1 MNISCSVLFYI
12 KSNIFLNN
20 FFFMTV
26 PEEPDLNKLSRLLKR
41 KMIWRYFT
49 DLILVG
55 NILDFKIRADLS
67 NLCGKFSVKYKLFL
81 TKMEKPL
88 ICDFVM
94 MHSFLILCKCPP
106 LLKELHL
113 NWWRF
118 EISFHILIILP
129 CIMSQ
134 NVSFKNV
141 FVLPGHWR
149 TKVMYVIWILLVK
162 VIYCYLL
169 LPLNN
174 RLVDYME
181 CLWYV

>member
-1 MNISCSVLFYI
+1 MNISCNVLFYI

-67 NLCGKFSVKYKLFL
+67 NLCGKFSVKYKLFFNKNGK
-81 TKMEKPL
+81 TINMWFCEDAFFF
-88 ICDFVM
+88 DFM
-94 MHSFLILCKCPP
+94 QMSP

-118 EISFHILIILP
+118 EISLHILIILP

-149 TKVMYVIWILLVK
+149 TKIMYVIWILLVK

-174 RLVDYME
+174 RLVGYME

>member
-67 NLCGKFSVKYKLFL
+67 NLCGNFSVKYKLFFNKNGK
-81 TKMEKPL
+81 TINMWF
-88 ICDFVM
+88 CDDAFFFDFM
-94 MHSFLILCKCPP
+94 QMS
-106 LLKELHL
+106 
-113 NWWRF
+113 
-118 EISFHILIILP
+118 LIIKRT
-129 CIMSQ
+129 
-134 NVSFKNV
+134 SFKLVEIWDQFSHFNYPAMYYV
-141 FVLPGHWR
+141 
-149 TKVMYVIWILLVK
+149 TK
-162 VIYCYLL
+162 CQF
-169 LPLNN
+169 
-174 RLVDYME
+174 
-181 CLWYV
+181 

>member
-67 NLCGKFSVKYKLFL
+67 NLGGNFSVKHKLFFNKNGK
-81 TKMEKPL
+81 TINMWF
-88 ICDFVM
+88 CDDAFFFDFM
-94 MHSFLILCKCPP
+94 QMSP
-106 LLKELHL
+106 
-113 NWWRF
+113 
-118 EISFHILIILP
+118 IIKRT
-129 CIMSQ
+129 
-134 NVSFKNV
+134 SFKLVEIWDQFAHFNYPAIYYV
-141 FVLPGHWR
+141 
-149 TKVMYVIWILLVK
+149 TK
-162 VIYCYLL
+162 CQF
-169 LPLNN
+169 
-174 RLVDYME
+174 
-181 CLWYV
+181 

>member
-67 NLCGKFSVKYKLFL
+67 NLCGKFSVKYKLFFNKNGK
-81 TKMEKPL
+81 TINMWF
-88 ICDFVM
+88 CDDAFFFDFM
-94 MHSFLILCKCPP
+94 QMSP
-106 LLKELHL
+106 
-113 NWWRF
+113 
-118 EISFHILIILP
+118 IIKRT
-129 CIMSQ
+129 
-134 NVSFKNV
+134 SFKLVEIWDQFSHFNYPTMYYV
-141 FVLPGHWR
+141 
-149 TKVMYVIWILLVK
+149 TK
-162 VIYCYLL
+162 CQF
-169 LPLNN
+169 
-174 RLVDYME
+174 
-181 CLWYV
+181 